1 MRVKFEATD
10 ATGKVHK
17 RSSMSHIYS
26 HCIVMHFAQTVDAQG
41 EALRYLRLCTCV
53 ACSKTLHH
61 RQQMQKIASIVLDEG
76 EVK

>member
-1 MRVKFEATD
+1 EKGQPMTSAKCLVAD
-10 ATGKVHK
+10 D
-17 RSSMSHIYS
+17 RSIF
-26 HCIVMHFAQTVDAQG
+26 CVLGRLFRLDAQG
-41 EALRYLRLCTCV
+41 ESLRYLRLCTCV

>member
-1 MRVKFEATD
+1 MTISAKCLVADRQNIFCVQGKLFRLD
-10 ATGKVHK
+10 A
-17 RSSMSHIYS
+17 R
-26 HCIVMHFAQTVDAQG
+26 G